1 MSMKHVHFLPFVGEH
16 YRATEPKMLVL
27 GESHYIDCGG
37 NGYPELTQE
46 VMKGYLQITPCEY
59 ENWMNTFRRFEHA
72 LTGKKLTDEE
82 RLACWN
88 DLVFYN
94 YLQKAMQSPREAGAA
109 QDYKDAEPA
118 FFEVLETFRPNIVIV
133 WGKRLWQ
140 YIPATQWTEGEA
152 LTIDGETVD
161 NGYYTLSNGHRV
173 YALCV
178 VHPSATMFS
187 CDFWHNAIETFKQQ
201 IAKNK

>member
-16 YRATEPKMLVL
+16 YRATEPKMLIL

-46 VMKGYLQITPCEY
+46 VLKGYLQMTPCEY

-94 YLQKAMQSPREAGAA
+94 YLQKAMQSPREAGTA

-118 FFEVLETFRPNIVIV
+118 FFEVLETLRPNIVIV

-140 YIPATQWTEGEA
+140 YIPGTQWTEGET

-161 NGYYTLSNGHRV
+161 NGYYTLPDGHRV